1 VSEERE
7 QVAGRYRIE
16 GELARGGM
24 AVVYRA
30 HDEVEGRDVVLKRLR
45 PELRDRSDVA
55 QLFQREYHTL
65 AQIRHPRIIEVYE
78 YGVDQGGPYYTMEL
92 LDGQD
97 LRELAPVPWADACVY
112 LRDVAYSLALLH
124 TRRLLHRDLSPR
136 NVRRTGDGRAKLFDF
151 GTMATFGVPRDVV
164 GTAPYVPPEA
174 LRSAALDHR
183 ADLYAFGA
191 LAYYVLTRKHAFP
204 ARSIEDL
211 PNAWQQPVVPPTEL
225 VPDIPKPLESLVL
238 ALLSLDPAARPAHA
252 AQVIEH
258 LDAIT
263 GAIAGRHSDELVE
276 AAQSYLLS
284 SQLAGRDHEMKRL
297 DHYLDRAVAGH
308 GRALIIEGNPGVGRS
323 RMLAE
328 ISMRGQLR
336 GATVVAVTADRSAAA
351 HGVSRSILRSLLR
364 TAPTETIRA
373 AAPYLP
379 VLVYTVPEL
388 TDLSGRSVEPAAL
401 PDDYGERRV
410 REQRAL
416 LSCLTDLAAS
426 RPLVILIDDYHRAD
440 EASASL
446 LASLAQDCQQ
456 RKVLI
461 VAALKL
467 GSPVAAPEPVRILR
481 ALSKPMRLHRLSRT
495 DTAAFVQSMFGA
507 VPNMD
512 RVAAWMHDI
521 STGTPAQIMEL
532 ARHLVDTGGAQYA
545 GGIWVLPAHFTQRAV
560 PASLSQ
566 ALAVRLGQLGPTAR
580 ELSQRMSVADGALAD
595 DLVAAI
601 GSDLGEVPDM
611 LEELTRKGVIEHSEH
626 GYSFVHDAMQEL
638 VLAQL
643 DVQTVRAHDL
653 RLGEAM
659 LARAAPG
666 DRLSAGAHLMRGGD
680 EVRGARLFADAFR
693 EERREPRSL
702 DLPALE
708 RAVAI
713 HERHD
718 LSPNAALRMRGSLVR
733 AGYTLDR
740 DLAYRYGESTLRA
753 MHRAS
758 GLHITDALHRVI
770 GNRAALI
777 VGFSAA
783 YLRWRFTP
791 RSRRTLHPAS
801 AIRQLVQVLTS
812 LLGAMSLGIDV
823 SGMRRLVPTARSL
836 LAFPKDHAV
845 RAGYLLCETLFLF
858 MFGREDE
865 HRAMRQETFSRLEDS
880 SAFPELRGIDRT
892 MMLEGALLAAG
903 ICEAFYADS
912 AGEQLAR
919 RLEQVGSHIGKVSAH
934 RVELVRHLMR
944 GEREAAEPRRR
955 AVELLSLEVGASTW
969 QLELWLAAMESLV
982 ALFTDDHL
990 QAKQLLEVYRGFV
1003 AQAPSLRV
1011 YEEMLRARVERR
1023 LGELSSA
1030 RARIATVCAQLAP
1043 REHVGWD
1050 AARYTHVDVL
1060 LAAGDAEGALRLA
1073 RETLACYS
1081 QNDDLHVVRLM
1092 MCRLEALA
1100 RARLGELEPARASIA
1115 VLVRRV
1121 TPTGH
1126 PLLLARLH
1134 EAAFEL
1140 AREANDRAAALSH
1153 LEAMEQAIEPTG
1165 NPALLALLHSA
1176 AQSAREQGFGG
1187 KAPGSAPPPN
1197 SRDSSDVVT
1206 AVSSAPL
1213 RRKRPTP
1220 SPHS

>member
-1 VSEERE
+1 VSEGSE

-30 HDEVEGRDVVLKRLR
+30 HDEVEGRAVVLKRLR
-45 PELRDRSDVA
+45 PELRERSDVA

-97 LRELAPVPWADACVY
+97 LRELAPVPWADACIY

-136 NVRRTGDGRAKLFDF
+136 NVRRTSDGRAKLFDF

-164 GTAPYVPPEA
+164 GTAPFVPPEA
-174 LRSAALDHR
+174 LRGVALDHR
-183 ADLYAFGA
+183 ADLFAFGA

-211 PNAWQQPVVPPTEL
+211 PTAWQKPVVPPTHF
-225 VPDIPKPLESLVL
+225 VSGIPKALEDLVL
-238 ALLSLDPAARPAHA
+238 ALVSLDPAARPAHA
-252 AQVIEH
+252 AEVIEH

-263 GAIAGRHSDELVE
+263 GRGSDEVVE

-284 SQLAGRDHEMKRL
+284 SQLVGRDHDMKRL
-297 DHYLDRAVAGH
+297 DQYLDRAFEGH
-308 GRALIIEGNPGVGRS
+308 GRALLIEGNPGVGRT
-323 RMLAE
+323 RLLAE

-336 GATVVAVTADRSAAA
+336 GATVVAVVAERSAAA
-351 HGVSRSILRSLLR
+351 NGVTRSILRGLLR
-364 TAPTETIRA
+364 TAPTETARA

-388 TDLSGRSVEPAAL
+388 TDLSGRSIEPAAL
-401 PDDYGERRV
+401 PDDYAERRL
-410 REQRAL
+410 REQRAML
-416 LSCLTDLAAS
+416 ACLTDLAAS
-426 RPLVILIDDYHRAD
+426 RPLVILIDDFHRAD
-440 EASASL
+440 EASAAM
-446 LASLAQDCQQ
+446 LAAVAQDCDH
-456 RKVLI
+456 RKLLI

-481 ALSKPMRLHRLSRT
+481 AVGKTMRLHRLGRS
-495 DTAAFVQSMFGA
+495 DTAAFVQSMFGG

-521 STGTPAQIMEL
+521 STGTPAHIMEL

-545 GGIWVLPAHFTQRAV
+545 GGIWVLPAHLTQRAV
-560 PASLSQ
+560 PMSLSQ
-566 ALAVRLGQLGPTAR
+566 ALAVRLGQLGPAAR
-580 ELSQRMSVADGALAD
+580 ELSQRMSVIDGVLAD
-595 DLVAAI
+595 DLIGAI
-601 GSDLGEVPDM
+601 TQDPSELAETLD
-611 LEELTRKGVIEHSEH
+611 ELTRKGVLERREH
-626 GYSFVHDAMQEL
+626 GYAFVHDAMQEL
-638 VLAQL
+638 VLAGL
-643 DVQTVRAHDL
+643 DATSVRAHDV

-659 LARAAPG
+659 LARNAPG

-680 EVRGARLFADAFR
+680 EARGAQLFARAFR
-693 EERREPRSL
+693 DERREPRSI

-713 HERHD
+713 YERYG
-718 LSPNAALRMRGSLVR
+718 LSPSAALRMRGSLVR

-740 DLAYRYGESTLRA
+740 DLAYRYGESTLLA
-753 MHRAS
+753 MHHAG
-758 GLHITDALHRVI
+758 GLNITDALRPLV
-770 GNRAALI
+770 GGRAALVFG
-777 VGFSAA
+777 VGAA
-783 YLRWRFTP
+783 WLRWRVSR
-791 RSRRTLHPAS
+791 RSRRSLHPAS
-801 AIRQLVQVLTS
+801 AIRQMVQVLTS

-823 SGMRRLVPTARSL
+823 AGMRKLVPTARSL
-836 LAFPKDHAV
+836 LAFPPGHAV

-865 HRAMRQETFSRLEDS
+865 HRAMRAETFERLEDRT
-880 SAFPELRGIDRT
+880 AFPELQGVDRE
-892 MMLEGALLAAG
+892 MMLEGVLLAAG

-912 AGEQLAR
+912 IGSQLAK
-919 RLEQVGSHIGKVSAH
+919 RLEAVGTHVGKLSAH
-934 RVELVRHLMR
+934 RVQLVGHLMR
-944 GEREAAEPRRR
+944 GERQAGEPRRR
-955 AVELLSLEVGASTW
+955 AMELLSLEVGASTW

-1023 LGELSSA
+1023 LGELSAA
-1030 RARIATVCAQLAP
+1030 RTRIEAVCAQLEP

-1050 AARYTHVDVL
+1050 AARYTYADVL
-1060 LAAGDAEGALRLA
+1060 LAAGEAGAALHVV
-1073 RETLACYS
+1073 RETLSRYT
-1081 QNDDLHVVRLM
+1081 QNDDLHIVRLM
-1092 MCRLEALA
+1092 LCRTEALA
-1100 RARLGELEPARASIA
+1100 QARLGELEEGRASIDM
-1115 VLVRRV
+1115 LIERV

-1134 EAAFEL
+1134 EAAFTL
-1140 AREANDRAAALSH
+1140 ALEAGLRAEALVH
-1153 LEAMEQAIEPTG
+1153 LEAMEAAIEPTG

-1176 AQSAREQGFGG
+1176 AQSAREQGLSG
-1187 KAPGSAPPPN
+1187 KAPGSAPPVE
-1197 SRDSSDVVT
+1197 SHELSDAVT
-1206 AVSSAPL
+1206 AVSSVPFR
-1213 RRKRPTP
+1213 RRKPTP
-1220 SPHS
+1220 PVT